1 MNPVPL
7 RTMSKGIAL
16 LNLIEGHTAV
26 SAPPALL
33 SIIYIM
39 ALFANNVI
47 LYGHAVGFYICVP
60 RRGLICCASCLRLT
74 FLFKSCYPDLYWL
87 ITIMCS
93 AVLCAGATIYAAKSL
108 YMQSMNVTISTVHN
122 DGIFPLFLIIILLS
136 ANMLWD
142 VAKLMT
148 VHAVV
153 PPSNV
158 NKNAKSKHH
167 TKSAHVFGGGNIR
180 SCEMSSGEAF
190 VKKRTRS
197 RIWAI

>member
-26 SAPPALL
+26 TAPPALL

-47 LYGHAVGFYICVP
+47 LYGHTVGFYICGP
-60 RRGLICCASCLRLT
+60 SHGLICCASRLRLT
-74 FLFKSCYPDLYWL
+74 FLFKSYYTDPYWL

-93 AVLCAGATIYAAKSL
+93 AVLCVRAL
-108 YMQSMNVTISTVHN
+108 FMQLKASTYRAWMWLSA
-122 DGIFPLFLIIILLS
+122 LFIMMAFFLLILQIIILLS

-142 VAKLMT
+142 VAELMA

-153 PPSNV
+153 PPSKINR
-158 NKNAKSKHH
+158 NE
-167 TKSAHVFGGGNIR
+167 TKQTSHKICPLLWRWKCSF
-180 SCEMSSGEAF
+180 M
-190 VKKRTRS
+190 
-197 RIWAI
+197 WD